1 MQSEDDDHLQSS
13 AINGTSDMVLL
24 SPQNDLEECDIQETI
39 EMVKFFFSVIKKQT
53 KKQLRQIYF

>member
-39 EMVKFFFSVIKKQT
+39 EMVKFLFQ
-53 KKQLRQIYF
+53 

>member
-1 MQSEDDDHLQSS
+1 
-13 AINGTSDMVLL
+13 MVLL
-24 SPQNDLEECDIQETI
+24 SPQNYLEECDIQETI

>member
-39 EMVKFFFSVIKKQT
+39 EMVKFFFFSNKKT
-53 KKQLRQIYF
+53 NKKTT